1 MRATKTKTKTTPQTV
16 GTNVLIPAKATR
28 TGKSASGNAAK
39 TTKSTSNS
47 TVATSRVT
55 RTADSPKAK
64 PSIEK
69 SALVRHGIADWRADD
84 ADWTQLRADRY
95 RPAWHLAALAF
106 GLKPLEDLEMRLQA
120 KGRTDEKKAY
130 GNLVRTLENNLTR
143 VDHTDRLQYVRDE
156 ADDSIANDSAKR
168 KIDRFVDVAKF
179 VRFVDSR
186 DIIINERLW
195 SIANLFVDVAQST
208 RPAIS
213 TTSATMAG
221 NPVPKPSTP
230 DATGSSL
237 SNDDK
242 GAELNSNQVGTLARI
257 LVALAIHHYNYNPT
271 PAFTEEHEKRKEGG
285 TYAPILRICK
295 EFKFTRPSEWE
306 TVQRVLLKASNK
318 IGIDQVR
325 YAVGRHQEL
334 VRQKQQAVQQSVDP
348 DYREID
354 SNNQTK

>member
-1 MRATKTKTKTTPQTV
+1 MRVTKTRTKTATKTV
-16 GTNVLIPAKATR
+16 GTLVPIPAKATVPR
-28 TGKSASGNAAK
+28 KSASGHAVK

-47 TVATSRVT
+47 TVATSQGAQSAAGP
-55 RTADSPKAK
+55 RTAPLTA
-64 PSIEK
+64 K
-69 SALVRHGIADWRADD
+69 SAPLRHGIADWRAGD
-84 ADWTQLRADRY
+84 ADWTQLRVDRY

-106 GLKPLEDLEMRLQA
+106 GLKPLEDLEIRLQEA
-120 KGRTDEKKAY
+120 GRNDEKKAY
-130 GNLVRTLENNLTR
+130 GDLIRTLENNLTR
-143 VDHTDRLQYVRDE
+143 VDDPNRLQYVHD
-156 ADDSIANDSAKR
+156 DVNDSIANDSARR

-195 SIANLFVDVAQST
+195 YIANLFVDVAQST

-213 TTSATMAG
+213 TASPTMAG

-230 DATGSSL
+230 DATDSSS

-242 GAELNSNQVGTLARI
+242 GAQLNSNEVGTLARI
-257 LVALAIHHYNYNPT
+257 LIALAIHHYNYNPT
-271 PAFTEEHEKRKEGG
+271 PAFTKEHDKRKEGG

-306 TVQRVLLKASNK
+306 TVKRLLLKASNK
-318 IGIDQVR
+318 IGMDQVR

-334 VRQKQQAVQQSVDP
+334 VRDQPQVVQQSVDP
-348 DYREID
+348 DRR
-354 SNNQTK
+354 

>member
-1 MRATKTKTKTTPQTV
+1 MIKIAERRFLTMRATKTTKNATNTV
-16 GTNVLIPAKATR
+16 GTSVPIPAKATGPR
-28 TGKSASGNAAK
+28 KSASVHASK

-47 TVATSRVT
+47 AGAASRDALT
-55 RTADSPKAK
+55 APSLRTA

-69 SALVRHGIADWRADD
+69 SAPVRRAIADWRADD

-106 GLKPLEDLEMRLQA
+106 GLKPLEDLEIRLQA
-120 KGRTDEKKAY
+120 AGRNDEKKAY
-130 GNLVRTLENNLTR
+130 GDLIRTLENNLTR
-143 VDHTDRLQYVRDE
+143 DDDTNRLQYVHDE
-156 ADDSIANDSAKR
+156 VGDSITNDSARK

-230 DATGSSL
+230 VATDSS
-237 SNDDK
+237 SRNDDE
-242 GAELNSNQVGTLARI
+242 GAPLSSVEVGTLARI
-257 LVALAIHHYNYNPT
+257 LVALAIHHHNYQPSRSLT
-271 PAFTEEHEKRKEGG
+271 AEHGKQVKTG
-285 TYAPILRICK
+285 TYAPIYKICK
-295 EFKFTRPSEWE
+295 ELGFKRPSEWE
-306 TVQRVLLKASNK
+306 TVKNLLLKASNK
-318 IGIDQVR
+318 IGMDEVNS
-325 YAVGRHQEL
+325 AVSRHQAL
-334 VRQKQQAVQQSVDP
+334 VRDRPQAM
-348 DYREID
+348 
-354 SNNQTK
+354 